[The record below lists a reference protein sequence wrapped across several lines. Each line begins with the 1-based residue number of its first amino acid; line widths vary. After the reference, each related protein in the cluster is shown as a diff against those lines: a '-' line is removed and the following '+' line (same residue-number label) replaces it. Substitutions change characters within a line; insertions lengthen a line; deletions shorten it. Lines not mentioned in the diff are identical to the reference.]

1 MVQVCDCWQCMFSLG
16 PGLHKMWAGM
26 QKPWGW
32 RWLVGSCPCL
42 RTIEVIKLLGAV
54 MSNALLLLA
63 HSYLIKNTS
72 HRKYPVIPPRP
83 PPGGSFER
91 SRGKDHQSQNQKGNM
106 HYCHPCLA
114 ICFAVLQVLV
124 DSDNDTATARETA
137 PALQAKHSSII
148 SD

>member
-1 MVQVCDCWQCMFSLG
+1 MT
-16 PGLHKMWAGM
+16 
-26 QKPWGW
+26 
-32 RWLVGSCPCL
+32 VGSVCSHSGQGFTRCEQECQNPGDGVGWL
-42 RTIEVIKLLGAV
+42 ALALASEQLKSSNSWGAV

-114 ICFAVLQVLV
+114 ICFAVLQVLA